1 MSELKKQVQ
10 DWIDAGKDYN
20 EGLNLLT
27 KNSKNKAMARILSMN
42 PNPSKA
48 DKILY
53 ELLKLAGMK
62 DDYVQQSAIIN
73 NVVQPSVIINRPER
87 KKDKIPAVKIVQATD
102 PIKHSKPFNKLPLII
117 QEVIKQKGGLYRTRE
132 QLHAKISDENQLS
145 NKPEYVKKRKPIL
158 DKIEHISKRIDELYE
173 AEKDFKENGTLPSE
187 DLLNWD
193 TDTKQEVKKTIPNS
207 SKLSDLELKNRLTN
221 LKTYLTKE
229 TNQLRFQTKSVQQEE
244 NPMPNGP
251 KRDALENKIAMRKV
265 EMEVIE
271 IELKARAGKSKG
283 HKGK

>member
-1 MSELKKQVQ
+1 VKRSNPPKK
-10 DWIDAGKDYN
+10 
-20 EGLNLLT
+20 
-27 KNSKNKAMARILSMN
+27 SKTITPPKATS
-42 PNPSKA
+42 
-48 DKILY
+48 DQG
-53 ELLKLAGMK
+53 E
-62 DDYVQQSAIIN
+62 
-73 NVVQPSVIINRPER
+73 
-87 KKDKIPAVKIVQATD
+87 
-102 PIKHSKPFNKLPLII
+102 IKHAKPFNKLPLII

-173 AEKDFKENGTLPSE
+173 AEKNFKENGTLPSE

-193 TDTKQEVKKTIPNS
+193 TDTKQEVKKTIPDS

-229 TNQLRFQTKSVQQEE
+229 TNQLRFQNKSVQQEE
-244 NPMPNGP
+244 NPMPTGP
-251 KRDALENKIAMRKV
+251 KRDVLENKIAMRKV

-271 IELKARAGKSKG
+271 IELKTRAGKSKG